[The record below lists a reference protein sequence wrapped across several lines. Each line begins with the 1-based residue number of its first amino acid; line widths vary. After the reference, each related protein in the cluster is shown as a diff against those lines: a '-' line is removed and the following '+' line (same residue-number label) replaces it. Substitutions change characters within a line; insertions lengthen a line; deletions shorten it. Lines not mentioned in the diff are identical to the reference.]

1 VPANVKQQTSSSP
14 ERVTLD
20 EDAFQQL
27 LEAAYVMQQHN
38 DAARPGKTEPDPAR
52 ALSQIVETQELLRSE
67 KFGLQAA
74 TVLIA
79 ERLQQMTSAL
89 GVAIAVAREG
99 HLEFCARAGAGV
111 TALGSRVPI
120 DSSPSAGQTLPE
132 EGLRSLVV
140 LPVHYEGK
148 VAGILEVRFAGEP
161 PYDEHLI
168 HTCQLMK
175 GLITE
180 AIARAADWEWK
191 NALATERATMIEA
204 LERMKPHLDRLM
216 VEPSTEPVAAQKA
229 EEIDSTGSTSIEPAI
244 IEPAIE
250 ASIEPAIEPEAKI
263 SGDVDSHSEAGPETD
278 LQDPQREPD
287 EADEKEARCRM
298 CGYEYGPEELF
309 CGNCGTARATRDPSS
324 DLQGKWASM
333 WRMQQAAEKK
343 QKEISEENFD
353 SASAEPQ
360 LSEGGSGKETGIAN
374 AGPSEEHAQTI
385 ALARQDHTYAL
396 SPWTS
401 ATHTRKWLESLQ
413 TDGAG
418 RMWLA
423 KQRANLYLGAAV
435 VILLGVLSGWGTR
448 RVQNGIADVRQ
459 KNSPAQL
466 TTFERLLVSLGLAE
480 APTPLV
486 YKGNPNTQVWVDLHT
501 ALYYCP
507 GAELYGKTAGGKFT
521 SQRDAQQDQFEPAAQ
536 KSCD

>member
-1 VPANVKQQTSSSP
+1 M
-14 ERVTLD
+14 LD
-20 EDAFQQL
+20 EEAFQQL
-27 LEAAYVMQQHN
+27 LEAAYVMQQQN
-38 DAARPGKTEPDPAR
+38 DAAPADVSEHDPAR
-52 ALSQIVETQELLRSE
+52 TLSQIVETQELLRSE
-67 KFGLQAA
+67 KFDLQAA

-79 ERLQQMTSAL
+79 ERMQRMTSAL
-89 GVAIAVAREG
+89 GVAIAVARDA
-99 HLEFCARAGAGV
+99 HLEFCARAGSGV

-140 LPVHYEGK
+140 FPVHHEGK

-175 GLITE
+175 GLIAE
-180 AIARAADWEWK
+180 AIARSADLEWK
-191 NALATERATMIEA
+191 HALAAERATVIEA
-204 LERMKPHLDRLM
+204 LERMRPHLDRLM
-216 VEPSTEPVAAQKA
+216 VEPATAPSSTEPAAAQKA
-229 EEIDSTGSTSIEPAI
+229 AEIESSGSTSIEPAI
-244 IEPAIE
+244 IEPAV
-250 ASIEPAIEPEAKI
+250 IEPAIGPEPKINSDVESHPEAAP
-263 SGDVDSHSEAGPETD
+263 EAALQHEQDGP
-278 LQDPQREPD
+278 
-287 EADEKEARCRM
+287 DEKEARCRV
-298 CGYEYGPEELF
+298 CGYEYGEDELF
-309 CGNCGTARATRDPSS
+309 CGNCGTARATRDSSS

-333 WRMQQAAEKK
+333 WRMQQAAERR
-343 QKEISEENFD
+343 QKENAEENVSPV
-353 SASAEPQ
+353 SAQPQPLSADREQ
-360 LSEGGSGKETGIAN
+360 ETEVAN
-374 AGPSEEHAQTI
+374 TEAAEEDAQTT
-385 ALARQDHTYAL
+385 ALARQESTKGL

-413 TDGAG
+413 AAG
-418 RMWLA
+418 TGKIWLG
-423 KQRANLYLGAAV
+423 KQRANIYLGLAL

-448 RVQNGIADVRQ
+448 RVQNGMADVRQ

-466 TTFERLLVSLGLAE
+466 TAFERVLVSLGLAE

-507 GAELYGKTAGGKFT
+507 GSELYGKTAGGKFT